1 LQVLYSEDGGGDS
14 SSFGSF
20 FMAIE
25 TESRTAQAVRM
36 RTYAKLNLFLR
47 VLGPRAD
54 GYHEIETILH
64 GIKLADDVEII
75 PTSTGKVD
83 IEMTL
88 ADHLRG
94 DVPAPEENVIWEV
107 ASSLLER
114 GAHNDG
120 VLIRINKR
128 IPIGAGLGGGSGN
141 AAGALV
147 VLNEL
152 WDTGLDNQE
161 LLKSAGALGSD
172 VPYCIGGGTA
182 LATARGDEL
191 TPLPAPDA
199 LWFVLGIS
207 HEPLF
212 TKDIYGMWEALG
224 AGPEVKSA
232 PMTLALGGGDPAEI
246 ASLLHND
253 LESVVIRLRPELLS
267 KKETMQRAGALGSCI
282 TGSGPTV
289 FGMARDETHAHEIAS
304 EVTGEFD
311 HVMVVPS
318 STICIERVE

>member
-1 LQVLYSEDGGGDS
+1 
-14 SSFGSF
+14 
-20 FMAIE
+20 MAIE

-47 VLGPRAD
+47 VLGPRPD

-75 PTSTGKVD
+75 PTSSGKVE

-88 ADHLRG
+88 AEHLRG
-94 DVPAPEENVIWEV
+94 EVPAQEENVIWEV

-114 GAHNDG
+114 GARNDG
-120 VLIRINKR
+120 VLIRIVKR

-152 WDTGLDNQE
+152 WDTRLDNEQ

-172 VPYCIGGGTA
+172 VPYCIHGGTA

-207 HEPLF
+207 HEALF
-212 TKDIYGMWEALG
+212 TKDIYEMWEALG
-224 AGPEVKSA
+224 AAPEVKSA
-232 PMTLALGGGDPAEI
+232 PMTLALGGSDPAEI

-253 LESVVIRLRPELLS
+253 LESVVVRLRPELLN
-267 KKETMQRAGALGSCI
+267 KKEVMLRAGALGSCI

-289 FGMARDETHAHEIAS
+289 FAIARDEAHAQEIA
-304 EVTGEFD
+304 VAVANAFD
-311 HVMVVPS
+311 NVMVVPS
-318 STICIERVE
+318 SSVCIERFE

>member
-1 LQVLYSEDGGGDS
+1 MAVLPA
-14 SSFGSF
+14 FGSF
-20 FMAIE
+20 SMAIE
-25 TESRTAQAVRM
+25 TDSRIAQAVRM

-47 VLGPRAD
+47 VLGSRSD

-64 GIKLADDVEII
+64 GIRLADDVEII
-75 PTSTGKVD
+75 PTSTGGVE

-94 DVPAPEENVIWEV
+94 EVPAPEENVIWEV

-128 IPIGAGLGGGSGN
+128 IPIGAGLGGGSSN

-147 VLNEL
+147 VLNEM
-152 WDTGLDNQE
+152 WDTGLDNEE
-161 LLKSAGALGSD
+161 LLRSAGALGSD

-212 TKDIYGMWEALG
+212 TKDIYEMWEALG
-224 AGPEVKSA
+224 AAPEVKSA

-253 LESVVIRLRPELLS
+253 LESVVVRLRPELLT
-267 KKETMQRAGALGSCI
+267 KKEIMIHAGALGSCI

-289 FGMARDETHAHEIAS
+289 FAIARDEAHAQEIAAA
-304 EVTGEFD
+304 VTDDFD

-318 STICIERVE
+318 SSVCIERVE